1 MPQVNEDSHRFWD
14 LLIKG
19 GAAVAFIAPLTIGY
33 LQSQRTADLESRKPY
48 LVKQLDVCIA
58 ITDAAGAIATSAT
71 PEDVTKAME
80 TFDRLFW
87 GSLAIFDNGPIYDA
101 GKAFS
106 LAARQQPRPNL
117 RPLAAELAHRCKDL
131 TRASWSIR

>member
-1 MPQVNEDSHRFWD
+1 MLQVNENSHRFWD

-19 GAAVAFIAPLTIGY
+19 GAAVAFILPLSIGY

-58 ITDAAGAIATSAT
+58 ITDAAGTIATSAT
-71 PEDVTKAME
+71 PEDITKATE
-80 TFDRLFW
+80 AFDRLFW
-87 GSLAIFDNGPIYDA
+87 GSLAIFDNGPIYEA
-101 GKAFS
+101 GKVFGA
-106 LAARQQPRPNL
+106 AARQRPRPDL
-117 RPLAAELAHRCKDL
+117 RPLAEDLAHRCKDL